1 MTDITSSDRHGL
13 RRLYR
18 SVAPNASRRAV
29 QTTFFGIAALL
40 FVASVMATIAW
51 SLSMTAMGGFPMP
64 GGWILSSMWTR
75 ICGESWLGAAAS
87 FLGMWAVMMMA
98 MMLPAMM
105 PALWRYRL
113 AFGRTSPRAADRL
126 TALVGAGY
134 FFVWMVCGAAIF
146 PLGVALAAVEMRAP
160 MLARAAPAAVGLIV
174 LIAGALQFTAW
185 KARHLAC
192 CREVPGHDRS
202 LVADAGT
209 ALRHG
214 LRLGLHCGTC
224 SAGLTAMLLVAGM
237 TDLRVMAVVTA
248 AITAERLAPAG
259 ARIAP
264 AIGVA
269 TCAAGLLLIARTAG
283 LG

>member
-1 MTDITSSDRHGL
+1 MTDITSSDRNGM
-13 RRLYR
+13 RRPYR
-18 SVAPNASRRAV
+18 SVAPDASRRAA
-29 QTTFFGIAALL
+29 QTAFFGIAALL
-40 FVASVMATIAW
+40 FAASVTATIAGRT
-51 SLSMTAMGGFPMP
+51 SMTAMGGIPMS
-64 GGWILSSMWTR
+64 GGWIMSSMWTR

-87 FLGMWAVMMMA
+87 FLTMWAVMMMA
-98 MMLPAMM
+98 MMLPALM
-105 PALWRYRL
+105 PVLWRYRL
-113 AFGRTSPRAADRL
+113 AFGRTTPRAADRL

-134 FFVWMVCGAAIF
+134 FFVWMVCGAVVF
-146 PLGVALAAVEMRAP
+146 PLGVALASVEMREP
-160 MLARAAPAAVGLIV
+160 MLAQAAPTAVGLIV
-174 LIAGALQFTAW
+174 LTAGALQFTAW

-214 LRLGLHCGTC
+214 LRLGLHCSAC

-237 TDLRVMAVVTA
+237 MDLRAMAVVTA

-259 ARIAP
+259 VRIAP

>member
-1 MTDITSSDRHGL
+1 MTDITSSGRNGM

-18 SVAPNASRRAV
+18 SVAPDASRRAA

-40 FVASVMATIAW
+40 FAASVTATIAGRT
-51 SLSMTAMGGFPMP
+51 SMTAMGGIPMS
-64 GGWILSSMWTR
+64 GGWIMSSMWTR
-75 ICGESWLGAAAS
+75 ICGESWLGAAGS
-87 FLGMWAVMMMA
+87 FLAMWAVMMMA
-98 MMLPAMM
+98 MMLPALM
-105 PALWRYRL
+105 PVLWRYRL
-113 AFGRTSPRAADRL
+113 AFGRTTPSAANQL

-146 PLGVALAAVEMRAP
+146 PLGVVLASVEMREP
-160 MLARAAPAAVGLIV
+160 MLAQATPAAVGLIV

-192 CREVPGHDRS
+192 CREMPGHDRS

-214 LRLGLHCGTC
+214 LRLGLHCSAC
-224 SAGLTAMLLVAGM
+224 SAGLTAVLLVAGM
-237 TDLRVMAVVTA
+237 MDLRAMAVVTA

-259 ARIAP
+259 AQIAP

-269 TCAAGLLLIARTAG
+269 TCAAGLLLIARAAG